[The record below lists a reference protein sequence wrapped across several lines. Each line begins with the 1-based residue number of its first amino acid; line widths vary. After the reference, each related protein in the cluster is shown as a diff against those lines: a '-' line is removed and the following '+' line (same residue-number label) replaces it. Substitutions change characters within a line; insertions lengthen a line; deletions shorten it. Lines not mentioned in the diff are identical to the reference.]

1 MELNGD
7 TTLLLAQG
15 IEVLYF
21 VLLLFFTIHAVIL
34 GYHWFTYGSSKHI
47 SMTALCIYLSGGAL
61 LLLTLSAAITT
72 L

>member
-34 GYHWFTYGSSKHI
+34 SYHWFTYGSSKHI